1 MAGSNRCRIT
11 LKGRQTHGAEPWRGV
26 DRSWLAR
33 RSCWRCRRTEQAG
46 RRYQRTFVLTISAF
60 DAGNRQNIIPGKAA
74 MGHLAHVRRGSARVH
89 HAARNGNGRG
99 VAKSGGAEPEVGGRA
114 DGYVPVVKN
123 IPLTQRIAPT
133 LERVAGKLI
142 EAPRVTGSEDFS
154 FFARQVPGLFF
165 FVGVIAPGT
174 LPLKAAPNHSP
185 RFQFD
190 EAGLMA
196 GLRSTLH

>member
-1 MAGSNRCRIT
+1 MPATARTSF
-11 LKGRQTHGAEPWRGV
+11 
-26 DRSWLAR
+26 LAR
-33 RSCWRCRRTEQAG
+33 PRWGTL
-46 RRYQRTFVLTISAF
+46 RTF
-60 DAGNRQNIIPGKAA
+60 DEG
-74 MGHLAHVRRGSARVH
+74 VREFIMRRVTET
-89 HAARNGNGRG
+89 AEA

-196 GLRSTLH
+196 GLRSTLHLAFDLSRRGRPIGLH